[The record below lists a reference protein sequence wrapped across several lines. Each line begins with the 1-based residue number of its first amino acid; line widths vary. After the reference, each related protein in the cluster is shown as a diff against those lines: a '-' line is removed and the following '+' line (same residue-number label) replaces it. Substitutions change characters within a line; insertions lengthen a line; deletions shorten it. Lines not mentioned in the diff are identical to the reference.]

1 MKKGHNSPGFT
12 LLEIIVAL
20 AIMATTV
27 TVLIQLFGSSLQ
39 SASVA
44 KDYNEGILL
53 AGYILEKA
61 LNSEN
66 LDVTYEENGYID
78 EEHKWEIKGLDYL
91 LPEFSQN
98 IETPMKI
105 VQVLVI
111 VWWGGKKI
119 ELSSLK
125 LIKE

>member
-1 MKKGHNSPGFT
+1 MKERHNSPGFT

-20 AIMATTV
+20 AIMATAV

-44 KDYNEGILL
+44 KDYNEGIRL

-61 LNSEN
+61 LNSEG
-66 LDVTYEENGYID
+66 LDETYEESGYID
-78 EEHKWEIKGLDYL
+78 EEHRWEIKCLDYL
-91 LPEFSQN
+91 LPEFSKK

-105 VQVLVI
+105 VRVLVI
-111 VWWGGKKI
+111 VWWGGKEI

>member
-1 MKKGHNSPGFT
+1 MEKRHNSPGFT

-20 AIMATTV
+20 AIMATAV

-44 KDYNEGILL
+44 KDYNEGIRL

-61 LNSEN
+61 LNSED
-66 LDVTYEENGYID
+66 LDETYEESGYID
-78 EEHKWEIKGLDYL
+78 EGHRWEIKCLDYL
-91 LPEFSQN
+91 LPEFSRKV
-98 IETPMKI
+98 ETPMKI
-105 VQVLVI
+105 VRVLVI
-111 VWWGGKKI
+111 VWWGGKEI